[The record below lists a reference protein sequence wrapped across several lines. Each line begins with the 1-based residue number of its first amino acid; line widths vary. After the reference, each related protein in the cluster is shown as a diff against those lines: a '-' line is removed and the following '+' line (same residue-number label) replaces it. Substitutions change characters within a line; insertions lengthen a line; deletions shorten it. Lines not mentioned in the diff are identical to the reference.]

1 MDRVALTDFMTSI
14 AARFSPRPPGP
25 TAGSAASSVTL
36 GEVANCSPDEALR
49 RVGSSVRG
57 LSTVEAAARLLSV
70 GPNEVAHEAR
80 HTILVEI
87 ISRSVNPLNVLLL
100 TLAAV
105 SYLLG
110 DQRAAIVIAIMV
122 LLSVSLGFFQEHR
135 STKAADALRRMVQTK
150 ATVRRQDGG
159 PGHGDVAIG
168 QVVPGDIV
176 LLSAG
181 DMIPADIRLISAND
195 LFINQSTLTGEA
207 MPLEK
212 NADPHAGKRRNS
224 IRSPECLFHGQR
236 CGQRRRLR
244 SCRAHRRTDGVRPSG
259 GHDC

>member
-1 MDRVALTDFMTSI
+1 M
-14 AARFSPRPPGP
+14 
-25 TAGSAASSVTL
+25 
-36 GEVANCSPDEALR
+36 
-49 RVGSSVRG
+49 
-57 LSTVEAAARLLSV
+57 EAAARLLSV

-122 LLSVSLGFFQEHR
+122 LLSVSLGFLKSIARPRQQMRCGAWFRPKRPCAGRTADRGTAMSGSARWFLAHR
-135 STKAADALRRMVQTK
+135 AAVSRRH
-150 ATVRRQDGG
+150 DPGG
-159 PGHGDVAIG
+159 
-168 QVVPGDIV
+168 
-176 LLSAG
+176 
-181 DMIPADIRLISAND
+181 IRLISAND

-212 NADPHAGKRRNS
+212 NADPHAGKAELRFDLPNVCFMGSAVVSGVGCGVVVLTGARTAFGQVAGTIAKQRVLTS
-224 IRSPECLFHGQR
+224 FDKGITRGHLDDARPHHDHGAARVPDQR
-236 CGQRRRLR
+236 PDARAIGLR
-244 SCRAHRRTDGVRPSG
+244 PCCSR
-259 GHDC
+259 